1 MTNRPRNHGRD
12 IFVNRTLNFR
22 SLDAIGYDMD
32 YTLVHYDPLVWE
44 GLAFRHAV
52 DVLDG
57 MGWPVDGLAFD
68 FDSVIRGLVLDLEL
82 GNLLKA
88 TRFGYVIRA
97 AHGSRSLGFDEV
109 RDAYAATLVGLSEP
123 RFVFLNTLFSL
134 SEASLFM
141 QLVDRFDAGLI
152 TGVNSY
158 GGLYGGVRDALG
170 SAHIEGR
177 LKDDVLGDL
186 ENSVVLDSGAPRAL
200 LDQKMAGK
208 RLVMIT
214 NSEWEYAEKVMTYS
228 FDRFLPG
235 DMTWRDLFEVVIVQS
250 DKPGFFDRNNRFY
263 RVVDEK
269 QAMLRPHFGALTKG
283 AVFFGGNARE
293 LESSLGVAGDRILY
307 VGDHLFGD
315 VQFPKSE
322 MSWRTALV
330 LRELE
335 TEVSALDAF
344 AADQVRLSDLMRQ
357 KEGLT
362 AAVAQAKLRRLR
374 VRSGYEEPTDEA
386 GLDADQLQAQIAA
399 LDELIAPIAIA
410 AGRLRNQRWGPLMR
424 AGIDKSLFARQ
435 VERYADIYTSR
446 VSNFVKATPFA
457 LLQASRTTMAH
468 DIRE

>member
-1 MTNRPRNHGRD
+1 MTNHPRNPGRD

-44 GLAFRHAV
+44 EFAFRHAV
-52 DVLDG
+52 DAMEA
-57 MGWPVDGLAFD
+57 MGWPVEDLVFD
-68 FDSVIRGLVLDLEL
+68 FDSVIRGLVIDLEL

-97 AHGSRSLGFDEV
+97 AHGSRSLSFDEV
-109 RDAYAATLVGLSEP
+109 RDAYAATLVSLSEP

-141 QLVDRFDAGLI
+141 QLVDRFDAGTI
-152 TGVNSY
+152 RGVKSY
-158 GGLYGGVRDALG
+158 GGVYGGVRDALG

-186 ENSVVLDSGAPRAL
+186 ENSVVLDSGVPRAL

-214 NSEWEYAEKVMTYS
+214 NSEWEYADKVMTYS
-228 FDRFLPG
+228 FDRFLPAE
-235 DMTWRDLFEVVIVQS
+235 MTWRDLFEIVIVQS

-269 QAMLRPHFGALTKG
+269 QAMLRPHHGPLTRG
-283 AVFFGGNARE
+283 DIFFGGNARE
-293 LESSLGVAGDRILY
+293 LEASLGVAGDRILY

-335 TEVSALDAF
+335 SEVSALDAF
-344 AADQVRLSDLMRQ
+344 ADDQIRLSELMRQ
-357 KEGLT
+357 KEELT
-362 AAVAQAKLRRLR
+362 AAVAKAKLRRLR
-374 VRSGYEEPTDEA
+374 VRSGFEDA
-386 GLDADQLQAQIAA
+386 SDGNGLDADQLQAQISA

-410 AGRLRNQRWGPLMR
+410 AGKLRNQRWGPLMR
-424 AGIDKSLFARQ
+424 AGIDKSIFARQ
-435 VERYADIYTSR
+435 VERYADVYTSR
-446 VSNFVKATPFA
+446 VSNFVDATPFA

-468 DIRE
+468 DIRG